1 MGEAIE
7 EPGVLESKWPELHT
21 FYQDIGLRISYEKVP
36 LVSLLFSTAF
46 HFWLVLAC
54 LCVTVVTKA
63 RQLYLPLLV
72 LVAYTLI
79 SFAVPIMLL
88 RYFAALLLAFP
99 FVLVVMLQPDLG
111 KEDLL

>member
-1 MGEAIE
+1 M
-7 EPGVLESKWPELHT
+7 
-21 FYQDIGLRISYEKVP
+21 P

-54 LCVTVVTKA
+54 LCVAVVTKA